1 MAYDYLDVKLAYDA
15 VDRSAGSQDDAALI
29 KKTMDELQRAILK
42 YQESTRKMQIH
53 LFANIVMSHGEEMA
67 SELWGHDAL
76 EMLMMQSASVLV
88 DDETTVS
95 DIREAYESS
104 VATYQLRE
112 SDLAEV
118 RKLQAEAN
126 DGKPEL
132 KIVH

>member
-15 VDRSAGSQDDAALI
+15 VDRYAGSQDDAALI
-29 KKTMDELQRAILK
+29 KQTMDELQRAILK

-67 SELWGHDAL
+67 AELWGHDAM
-76 EMLMMQSASVLV
+76 EMLMMQSAAVLV

-95 DIREAYESS
+95 DIREAYESA